1 MSMDK
6 QRFIECCE
14 MIINSNRE
22 KCGIGTLGEKTLH
35 AVLKNYFE
43 PYTANHEVRM
53 GSFIADIVGENGIV
67 EIQTGNFNKLRKKL
81 ECFLEVTTVTV
92 VYPIPS
98 TKWIVWIDDS
108 TGEITYKR
116 KSPKKG
122 SPFEAFLELYKIKP
136 FLNHEN
142 FRLCIV
148 MIDIIEY
155 RKLDGWSEDRKKGS
169 SRYER
174 IPVDIIDEIYIDN
187 KWDFTKL
194 IPQDMPKS
202 FTSKDFKKLS
212 ALNLKKAQTAMNVL
226 QYIGV
231 IKQIG
236 KAGRLHLYEKQA
248 DYVTF

>member
-1 MSMDK
+1 MDK

-14 MIINSNRE
+14 KIINVNRE
-22 KCGIGTLGEKTLH
+22 KRGIGTLGEKTLH

-53 GSFIADIVGENGIV
+53 GSFVADIVGENGIV

-81 ECFLEVTTVTV
+81 ESFLEVTTVTV

-108 TGEITYKR
+108 TGEVTDKR

-122 SPFEAFLELYKIKP
+122 SPFEAFFELYKIKP
-136 FLNHEN
+136 FLAHHN

-155 RKLDGWSEDRKKGS
+155 RKLDGWSKDRKKGS

-174 IPVDIIDEIYIDN
+174 IPVDIIDEICIHN
-187 KWDFTKL
+187 KWDFNNL
-194 IPQDMPKS
+194 IPQDMPES

-212 ALNLKKAQTAMNVL
+212 ALSLKNAQTAINVL
-226 QYIGV
+226 QHIGV

-236 KAGRLHLYEKQA
+236 KTGRLHLYEKQA

>member
-6 QRFIECCE
+6 QRFIEACE
-14 MIINSNRE
+14 KVINVNRE

-35 AVLKNYFE
+35 AVLKHYFE

-53 GSFIADIVGENGIV
+53 GSFVADIVGEKGIV

-81 ECFLEVTTVTV
+81 ESFLEVTTVTV

-108 TGEITYKR
+108 TGEVTDKR

-136 FLNHEN
+136 FLTHEN

-155 RKLDGWSEDRKKGS
+155 RKLDGWSKDRKKGS

-174 IPVDIIDEIYIDN
+174 IPVEIIDEIYIDN
-187 KWDFTKL
+187 KWDFAKL
-194 IPQDMPKS
+194 IPNDMPKS

-231 IKQIG
+231 IRQIG

-248 DYVTF
+248 DYVIL

>member
-1 MSMDK
+1 MDK

-14 MIINSNRE
+14 KIINVNRE
-22 KCGIGTLGEKTLH
+22 KRGIGTLGEKTLH

-53 GSFIADIVGENGIV
+53 GSFVADIVGENGIV

-81 ECFLEVTTVTV
+81 ESFLEVTTVTV

-108 TGEITYKR
+108 TGEVTVKR

-122 SPFEAFLELYKIKP
+122 SPFEAFFELYKIKP
-136 FLNHEN
+136 FLTNEN

-155 RKLDGWSEDRKKGS
+155 RKLDGWSKDRKKGS

-174 IPVDIIDEIYIDN
+174 IPVDIIDEIYIEN
-187 KWDFTKL
+187 KWDFKNL
-194 IPQDMPKS
+194 IPQDMPES

-212 ALNLKKAQTAMNVL
+212 ALSLKNAQTAINVL
-226 QYIGV
+226 QHIGV

-236 KAGRLHLYEKQA
+236 KTGRLHLYEKQA